1 MTSIT
6 SFTKFVRVF
15 EKVGPVETRL
25 ENLFGCLFG
34 TEVTTTG
41 LVMTER
47 EDTVSFS
54 VGNTP
59 SNDLV
64 GTILEKIG
72 VVPIKMFHLRKEF
85 VFILLRPKRRGL
97 LGD

>member
-1 MTSIT
+1 
-6 SFTKFVRVF
+6 
-15 EKVGPVETRL
+15 
-25 ENLFGCLFG
+25 
-34 TEVTTTG
+34 
-41 LVMTER
+41 MTER
-47 EDTVSFS
+47 EDTVNFS
-54 VGNTP
+54 VRNTS

-72 VVPIKMFHLRKEF
+72 VVPIKMFHLGIEF